1 MEKRDKDGNGEV
13 CFDVEGISV
22 VYSEA
27 FHQLLRLSAGFLP
40 HFFPLRQFLES
51 CAVSG
56 YESSPP
62 RVRFNEKKKKKYLR
76 QY

>member
-13 CFDVEGISV
+13 CFDVERISV

-40 HFFPLRQFLES
+40 LFFPPLP
-51 CAVSG
+51 V
-56 YESSPP
+56 P
-62 RVRFNEKKKKKYLR
+62 RKLCRIDI
-76 QY
+76 